1 MDKVSGL
8 KKILCI
14 TTEKE
19 LWQLKEAIPE
29 DFSLTALQAQ
39 LALILPA
46 VSTLGLFLM
55 RTA

>member
-29 DFSLTALQAQ
+29 DFSLTLQAE

-46 VSTLGLFLM
+46 LSTLGLFLM
-55 RTA
+55 RTT